1 MSVWS
6 SLLIGL
12 PRSTNYSCRP
22 PQPCMCEMWMVKVI
36 ESNVCVCVNY
46 LSSFRP
52 SDCRLDCHLLYL
64 QCQFDYLLVITLVCY
79 LRNVDSYSRCP
90 GIYYL
95 CSSSSSS
102 WLVWFNRKN
111 PIKHPKQQ
119 TESIFVFKYFDE
131 FFTYFYVA
139 LSLIIPTICL
149 IASKAQWLET
159 V

>member
-12 PRSTNYSCRP
+12 PRSTNYACRP
-22 PQPCMCEMWMVKVI
+22 LQPVNGIWWMCEMWMVRVI
-36 ESNVCVCVNY
+36 VSNVCVCVCIHELSFF
-46 LSSFRP
+46 LSSVRQSVRLPP
-52 SDCRLDCHLLYL
+52 SLPTVPIWLSV
-64 QCQFDYLLVITLVCY
+64 VITLVCY
-79 LRNVDSYSRCP
+79 LRNVDSYSRCL

-119 TESIFVFKYFDE
+119 TESIFVFKYFDD
-131 FFTYFYVA
+131 FFYIF
-139 LSLIIPTICL
+139 LCCL
-149 IASKAQWLET
+149 ITDNTYYLPDSF
-159 V
+159 